1 MRELQPCGA
10 TRRFLIEDVTKFTK
24 IIVACWLG
32 LPQGLPDTRVKRC
45 PKLVSLQWT
54 AVVQTRWPHRPRHR
68 RMVVLQTETFMPNA
82 PVTPATS
89 ATRPRQL
96 SRRTFNRVLTAGVA
110 SGAALVCA
118 PLFAQSGWPN
128 KPIRIIVP
136 YTPGGFTDQMARLV
150 QVGLQNR
157 LQQTVVIDNKP
168 GANSIIGV
176 DMLAKA
182 PADGSTFA
190 VVIAAYAAN
199 STLYPKLPYDPRKD
213 LTGVS
218 LMGISPLLA
227 AVNNDAPFKTAREM
241 IDYAR
246 SNPGKVSFGSSGNG
260 SAAHL
265 TGELLKAITKT
276 YMLHIPY
283 RGAVPALTDL
293 MGGQIQL
300 FFDAATGLINQGKAG
315 KVRLI
320 GVASDRRLPAV
331 PDVPTFIEQGFAGF
345 MGSTWAGMLAPA
357 ATPKDIVKR
366 MSDEVGRIIRSEE
379 MRPRLEAMG
388 TFAAGGT
395 PEEFDTF
402 IAAETTK
409 WAKVIKDAG
418 VKAE

>member
-1 MRELQPCGA
+1 M
-10 TRRFLIEDVTKFTK
+10 
-24 IIVACWLG
+24 
-32 LPQGLPDTRVKRC
+32 
-45 PKLVSLQWT
+45 PKLL
-54 AVVQTRWPHRPRHR
+54 
-68 RMVVLQTETFMPNA
+68 
-82 PVTPATS
+82 S
-89 ATRPRQL
+89 ARLASVDL
-96 SRRTFNRVLTAGVA
+96 SRRRFSLALATGATAVG
-110 SGAALVCA
+110 A
-118 PLFAQSGWPN
+118 PLFAQQAWPN
-128 KPIRIIVP
+128 RPIRIIVP

-157 LQQTVVIDNKP
+157 LQQTVTVDNKP

-199 STLYPKLPYDPRKD
+199 TTLYPRLPYDPRKD

-227 AVNNDAPFKTAREM
+227 AVNNDAPFKTARQL

-246 SNPGKVSFGSSGNG
+246 ANPGKVSFGSSGNG

-265 TGELLKAITKT
+265 TSELFKSLTQT
-276 YMLHIPY
+276 FMVHIPY
-283 RGAVPALTDL
+283 RGAIPALTDL

-320 GVASDRRLPAV
+320 GVASDRRLPAI
-331 PDVPTFIEQGFAGF
+331 PDVPTFIEQGFTGF
-345 MGSTWAGMLAPA
+345 TGSTWAGMLAPA
-357 ATPKDIVKR
+357 ATPREIVKR

-379 MRPRLEAMG
+379 TRVKLDAMG

-402 IAAETTK
+402 IASETIK
-409 WAKVIKDAG
+409 WARVIKDAG
-418 VKAE
+418 VKAD

>member
-1 MRELQPCGA
+1 M
-10 TRRFLIEDVTKFTK
+10 
-24 IIVACWLG
+24 
-32 LPQGLPDTRVKRC
+32 
-45 PKLVSLQWT
+45 PKLS
-54 AVVQTRWPHRPRHR
+54 
-68 RMVVLQTETFMPNA
+68 
-82 PVTPATS
+82 S
-89 ATRPRQL
+89 ARLASVDL
-96 SRRTFNRVLTAGVA
+96 SRRRFSLALAAGATTV
-110 SGAALVCA
+110 GA
-118 PLFAQSGWPN
+118 PLFAQQAWPN

-157 LQQTVVIDNKP
+157 LQQTVTVDNKP

-199 STLYPKLPYDPRKD
+199 NTLYPKLPYDPRKD

-218 LMGISPLLA
+218 LMGISPLVA
-227 AVNNDAPFKTAREM
+227 AVNNDAPFKTARQL

-246 SNPGKVSFGSSGNG
+246 ANPGKVSFGSSGNG

-265 TGELLKAITKT
+265 TSELLKSLTQT
-276 YMLHIPY
+276 FMVHIPY
-283 RGAVPALTDL
+283 RGAIPALTDL

-320 GVASDRRLPAV
+320 GVASDRRLPAI
-331 PDVPTFIEQGFAGF
+331 PEIPSFIEQGFAGF
-345 MGSTWAGMLAPA
+345 TGSTWAGMLAPA
-357 ATPKDIVKR
+357 ATPREIVRR
-366 MSDEVGRIIRSEE
+366 MSDEVSKIIRSDET
-379 MRPRLEAMG
+379 RAKLDAMG

-395 PEEFDTF
+395 PEEFDGF
-402 IAAETTK
+402 VVSETTK

-418 VKAE
+418 VKAD

>member
-1 MRELQPCGA
+1 M
-10 TRRFLIEDVTKFTK
+10 
-24 IIVACWLG
+24 
-32 LPQGLPDTRVKRC
+32 
-45 PKLVSLQWT
+45 PKLVS
-54 AVVQTRWPHRPRHR
+54 VRP
-68 RMVVLQTETFMPNA
+68 VAIDV
-82 PVTPATS
+82 
-89 ATRPRQL
+89 
-96 SRRTFNRVLTAGVA
+96 SRRRFNIALA
-110 SGAALVCA
+110 SGASAVGA
-118 PLFAQSGWPN
+118 PLVAQQVWPN

-157 LQQTVVIDNKP
+157 LQQTVTVDNKP

-190 VVIAAYAAN
+190 VVIAAFAAN
-199 STLYPKLPYDPRKD
+199 TTLYPKLPYDPRKE
-213 LTGVS
+213 LAGVS
-218 LMGISPLLA
+218 LMGVSPLLA
-227 AVNNDAPFKTAREM
+227 AVNNDAPFKTARQL

-246 SNPGKVSFGSSGNG
+246 ANPGKVSFGSSGNG

-265 TGELLKAITKT
+265 TSELLKSLTQT
-276 YMLHIPY
+276 YMVHIPY

-320 GVASDRRLPAV
+320 GVSSDRRLPAV
-331 PDVPTFIEQGFAGF
+331 PDVPTFIEQGFTGF
-345 MGSTWAGMLAPA
+345 TGSTWAGVLAPA

-366 MSDEVGRIIRSEE
+366 MSEEVGRIIRSDET
-379 MRPRLEAMG
+379 RARLDTMG

-395 PEEFDTF
+395 PEEFDAF
-402 IAAETTK
+402 IAAETAK
-409 WAKVIKDAG
+409 WARVIKDAG
-418 VKAE
+418 VKAD

>member
-1 MRELQPCGA
+1 MSE
-10 TRRFLIEDVTKFTK
+10 
-24 IIVACWLG
+24 
-32 LPQGLPDTRVKRC
+32 
-45 PKLVSLQWT
+45 S
-54 AVVQTRWPHRPRHR
+54 H
-68 RMVVLQTETFMPNA
+68 
-82 PVTPATS
+82 
-89 ATRPRQL
+89 L
-96 SRRTFNRVLTAGVA
+96 SRRRFNLAITAG
-110 SGAALVCA
+110 AATVCA
-118 PLFAQSGWPN
+118 PLFAQSTWPN

-136 YTPGGFTDQMARLV
+136 YTPGGFTDQMARIV

-157 LQQTVVIDNKP
+157 LQQSVIVDNKP

-199 STLYPKLPYDPRKD
+199 TTLYPKLPYDPRKD

-218 LMGISPLLA
+218 LMGVSPLLA
-227 AVNNDAPFKTAREM
+227 AVNNDAPFKTAKQL

-246 SNPGKVSFGSSGNG
+246 ANPGKVSFGSSGNG

-265 TGELLKAITKT
+265 TSELLKSLTKT
-276 YMLHIPY
+276 YMVHIPY

-345 MGSTWAGMLAPA
+345 TGSTWAGMLAPA

-366 MSDEVGRIIRSEE
+366 MSEEVGRIIRSDET
-379 MRPRLEAMG
+379 RVRLEAMG
-388 TFAAGGT
+388 TFGAGGT
-395 PEEFDTF
+395 PEEFDAF
-402 IAAETTK
+402 ITAETAK
-409 WAKVIKDAG
+409 WAKVINDAG
-418 VKAE
+418 VKAD

>member
-1 MRELQPCGA
+1 M
-10 TRRFLIEDVTKFTK
+10 
-24 IIVACWLG
+24 
-32 LPQGLPDTRVKRC
+32 PQLASVR
-45 PKLVSLQWT
+45 
-54 AVVQTRWPHRPRHR
+54 
-68 RMVVLQTETFMPNA
+68 
-82 PVTPATS
+82 PAT
-89 ATRPRQL
+89 TGL
-96 SRRTFNRVLTAGVA
+96 SRRHFNIALAA
-110 SGAALVCA
+110 GAAAVGA
-118 PLFAQSGWPN
+118 PVLAQQVWPN

-157 LQQTVVIDNKP
+157 LQQTVTVDNKP

-190 VVIAAYAAN
+190 VVIAAFAAN
-199 STLYPKLPYDPRKD
+199 TTLYAKLPYDPRKD

-218 LMGISPLLA
+218 LMGVSPLLA
-227 AVNNDAPFKTAREM
+227 AVSNDAPFKTARQL

-246 SNPGKVSFGSSGNG
+246 ANPGKVSFGSSGTG

-265 TGELLKAITKT
+265 TSELLKSLTQT
-276 YMLHIPY
+276 YMVHIPY
-283 RGAVPALTDL
+283 RGAIPALTDL

-300 FFDAATGLINQGKAG
+300 FFDAPTGLINQGKAG

-320 GVASDRRLPAV
+320 GVASDRRLPAI

-345 MGSTWAGMLAPA
+345 TGSTWAGMLAPA

-366 MSDEVGRIIRSEE
+366 MSEEVGRIIRSDET
-379 MRPRLEAMG
+379 RVRLDAMG

-395 PEEFDTF
+395 PEEFDGF
-402 IAAETTK
+402 IAAETAK
-409 WAKVIKDAG
+409 WAKVIKEAG
-418 VKAE
+418 VKAD